1 MSRIQTLPLYVGCD
15 DNRPRDRTSL
25 WSRRYSEVVISGE
38 DFSRFPCLVPKK
50 DPCCVFEA
58 DEALAKPTFHQIS
71 MDTGASPPSLRAR
84 TTLDPMT
91 SPAAMLRPRLASVR
105 LQSSPEEDGGEPVF
119 GSPEQRTVKL
129 VCNPSG
135 LLVPKASNL
144 GLQTPLLSEEDEIDS
159 VFGSPKSRTVEC
171 VRVLSPCVRPLAPKT
186 FHFKSP
192 PPEVSERSARVQK
205 RERQEENVGLA
216 AGLTYCELGEVSFPE
231 FAALGTPLSGR
242 TTTATE
248 ENRDGSPIA
257 PADDFLTGPVESNSM
272 LATRTMSQNSLRSL
286 PSSLSICSQAGH
298 RAGDTDT
305 PPAGPHAFEAMA
317 TLVKCPAPKRA
328 RAIVSLRA
336 NALVARS
343 MIDFESED

>member
-1 MSRIQTLPLYVGCD
+1 M
-15 DNRPRDRTSL
+15 
-25 WSRRYSEVVISGE
+25 ISGE

-119 GSPEQRTVKL
+119 GSPKQRTVKL
-129 VCNPSG
+129 VCTPSG
-135 LLVPKASNL
+135 LRVPKASNL

>member
-1 MSRIQTLPLYVGCD
+1 VTTTDLEIEPL
-15 DNRPRDRTSL
+15 L

-119 GSPEQRTVKL
+119 GSPKQRTVKL
-129 VCNPSG
+129 VCTPSG
-135 LLVPKASNL
+135 LRVPKASNL

>member
-1 MSRIQTLPLYVGCD
+1 VG
-15 DNRPRDRTSL
+15 
-25 WSRRYSEVVISGE
+25 
-38 DFSRFPCLVPKK
+38 
-50 DPCCVFEA
+50 
-58 DEALAKPTFHQIS
+58 TFHQIS

>member
-1 MSRIQTLPLYVGCD
+1 MFGRGRFFEVIDLH
-15 DNRPRDRTSL
+15 
-25 WSRRYSEVVISGE
+25 RRFSEVPRIAVHASKKGASKSGR
-38 DFSRFPCLVPKK
+38 STS
-50 DPCCVFEA
+50 EA
-58 DEALAKPTFHQIS
+58 GNSSNL
-71 MDTGASPPSLRAR
+71 MDSGASPPSLRAR

-105 LQSSPEEDGGEPVF
+105 LQSSPEEEDCGEPVF
-119 GSPEQRTVKL
+119 GSPTQLARTP
-129 VCNPSG
+129 NG
-135 LLVPKASNL
+135 LQVPKASSSNL
-144 GLQTPLLSEEDEIDS
+144 GLQTPLLSEEEEIDS

-205 RERQEENVGLA
+205 RERQEENAGLA

-231 FAALGTPLSGR
+231 FAALGAPLSRR
-242 TTTATE
+242 TTMATE

-257 PADDFLTGPVESNSM
+257 PADDFLSGPVESNSM

-305 PPAGPHAFEAMA
+305 PPAGPHAFEAME

-343 MIDFESED
+343 FDFESED

>member
-1 MSRIQTLPLYVGCD
+1 
-15 DNRPRDRTSL
+15 
-25 WSRRYSEVVISGE
+25 
-38 DFSRFPCLVPKK
+38 
-50 DPCCVFEA
+50 
-58 DEALAKPTFHQIS
+58 
-71 MDTGASPPSLRAR
+71 MDSGASPPSLRAR

-119 GSPEQRTVKL
+119 GSPTQRTVKL
-129 VCNPSG
+129 VCTPSG

-144 GLQTPLLSEEDEIDS
+144 GLQNPLLSEEDEIDS

-231 FAALGTPLSGR
+231 FAALGTPLSRR

-305 PPAGPHAFEAMA
+305 PPAGPHAFEAME

-343 MIDFESED
+343 LIDFESED